1 MAIASAARA
10 DSQVDRP
17 SPREAPL
24 ASELG
29 LAGKWGVVA
38 MLARREWLRFFRQR
52 GRVIGAL
59 GTPVLMWLLLG
70 TGMHGAF
77 RGMSDQDYMTFFFP
91 GTLALIVLFTSIFAN
106 ISIIEDRR
114 DGFLQGVLAAPVP
127 RWTIAAGKILGGAA
141 IAWVQAVLLLAVG
154 LATGLVAWQ
163 LGLATS
169 LLWLAFIAFGLTAL
183 GFCFAWPM
191 DSTQGFHA
199 VMNLV
204 LMPMWLLSGSFFPVP
219 EVAAGSG
226 LGQWVMHAVM
236 RLNPLTYAVA
246 GLRMQLLPMA
256 GADPEALGSWQPSLW
271 TAAIVTCMMTMFG
284 LAVASRLVG
293 RPWGNRRGSRRSAD
307 NNRGRGKGH

>member
-1 MAIASAARA
+1 VAIASPPRS
-10 DSQVDRP
+10 DSRILGP
-17 SPREAPL
+17 STPETPL
-24 ASELG
+24 VSQLSLG
-29 LAGKWGVVA
+29 GKWGVVA
-38 MLARREWLRFFRQR
+38 MLASREWLRFFRQR

-77 RGMSDQDYMTFFFP
+77 RGVSDQDYMTFFFP

-114 DGFLQGVLAAPVP
+114 EGFLQGVLAAPVP

-163 LGLATS
+163 MGLASS
-169 LLWLAFIAFGLTAL
+169 LIWLAFIAFGLTAL

-204 LMPMWLLSGSFFPVP
+204 LMPMWLLSGAFFPVP
-219 EVAAGSG
+219 EVTASSG
-226 LGQWVMHAVM
+226 LGQWVMHTVM

-256 GADPEALGSWQPSLW
+256 GGDPETLGSWQPSLW
-271 TAAIVTCMMTMFG
+271 TAAIVTGMMTLFG
-284 LAVASRLVG
+284 LAMASRLVG
-293 RPWGNRRGSRRSAD
+293 RPWGNRRPDRK
-307 NNRGRGKGH
+307 NRVKGKGK